1 MAVAELAA
9 VVMRPDSGVPAPLA
23 IRAHDVF
30 TGAQLDRARSFGHG
44 QLALFLAGMLVQAL
58 VLTALILRARRRASP
73 DPRRRPILR
82 AAAAGAL
89 VTTLTALAVLP
100 LQAWGQQRA
109 IDVGLATG
117 SWGTWL
123 WDAARTVALTAAIAA
138 GGTSAAVALARR
150 WPRGW
155 WLPASLVVVGAAVV
169 GQLLWPLVIAPR
181 FNHFTKLPA
190 GPQRSALVQLA
201 RRAHV
206 PVSGVYVID
215 ASRRTS
221 EVNAYVTGI
230 GAGRRIVL
238 YDTLLS
244 GVPAREA
251 RAVVAHELGHVHAND
266 VPHGLLYVL
275 IVSPLG
281 MLAIALLL
289 RAWGPAPGR
298 GSPIGSAHV
307 PALLAAVALVTL
319 LITVTSNQLSRAV
332 EARADGFALRLTRDP
347 AAFVAQERSIALR
360 NLIDP
365 DPPWLS
371 HTLFGTHPTTL
382 ERIGAARAFAA
393 GPAQ

>member
-1 MAVAELAA
+1 MAVAEVAA
-9 VVMRPDSGVPAPLA
+9 VVMKPDSGVSAPLRV
-23 IRAHDVF
+23 RAGDVF
-30 TGAQLDRARSFGHG
+30 TAAQLDRARSFGHG
-44 QLALFLAGMLVQAL
+44 QLALFVAGMLVQVV
-58 VLTALILRARRRASP
+58 VLTVLVLRARRQVAGGSL
-73 DPRRRPILR
+73 RRPILR
-82 AAAAGAL
+82 SAWTGAL
-89 VTTLTALAVLP
+89 VVTLTALAVLP
-100 LQAWGQQRA
+100 LQGWAQQRA

-117 SWGTWL
+117 SWGIWL
-123 WDAARTVALTAAIAA
+123 WDGARTIALTAAIAA
-138 GGTSAAVALARR
+138 AGTAAAVALARR

-155 WLPASLVVVGAAVV
+155 WLPSSLIVVGAAVV

-190 GPQRSALVQLA
+190 GPQRTALVQLA

-251 RAVVAHELGHVHAND
+251 RVVVAHELGHVRAND

-275 IVSPLG
+275 IVAPLG

-289 RAWGPAPGR
+289 RAWGPR
-298 GSPIGSAHV
+298 GPEPPVGPSHV

-332 EARADGFALRLTRDP
+332 EARADGFALRLTHDP
-347 AAFVAQERSIALR
+347 AAFIAQERSIALR

-365 DPPWLS
+365 DPPALS
-371 HTLFGTHPTTL
+371 HLLFGTHPTTL

>member
-1 MAVAELAA
+1 MAV
-9 VVMRPDSGVPAPLA
+9 RPGRLERPACGFEVRRS
-23 IRAHDVF
+23 I
-30 TGAQLDRARSFGHG
+30 QLSYGR
-44 QLALFLAGMLVQAL
+44 
-58 VLTALILRARRRASP
+58 LRGGIHTEANR
-73 DPRRRPILR
+73 
-82 AAAAGAL
+82 
-89 VTTLTALAVLP
+89 
-100 LQAWGQQRA
+100 
-109 IDVGLATG
+109 
-117 SWGTWL
+117 TWQ

-190 GPQRSALVQLA
+190 GPQRTALVQLA

-251 RAVVAHELGHVHAND
+251 RVVVAHELGHVHAND

-298 GSPIGSAHV
+298 GSPIGPAHV

-347 AAFVAQERSIALR
+347 AAFIAQERSIALR